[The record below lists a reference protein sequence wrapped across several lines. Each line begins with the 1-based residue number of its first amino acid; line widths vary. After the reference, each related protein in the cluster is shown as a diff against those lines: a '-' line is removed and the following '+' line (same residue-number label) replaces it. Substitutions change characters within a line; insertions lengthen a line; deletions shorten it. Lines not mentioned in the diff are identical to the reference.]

1 MKIDGVELSEEQVE
15 EFKEA
20 FAEFDQNSDETIT
33 TDELGFNSSPAQGE
47 VRWPWDCAGLVIRR
61 LEGEFPTEEELKQ
74 MVAEVDQVRGTD
86 RWPTGGLCSLFKM
99 SLLSCPHPAQALNFQ
114 LIHCQLYSWFKVIN
128 IYFSMKGWKWDNR
141 VGWVSLN
148 DGVQSAGQ
156 QEDKAREFI

>member
-33 TDELGFNSSPAQGE
+33 TDEL
-47 VRWPWDCAGLVIRR
+47 GLVIRR

-86 RWPTGGLCSLFKM
+86 RWPTGGLFSLFKM

-156 QEDKAREFI
+156 QEDKAREVFI

>member
-33 TDELGFNSSPAQGE
+33 TDELG
-47 VRWPWDCAGLVIRR
+47 LVIRR

-86 RWPTGGLCSLFKM
+86 R
-99 SLLSCPHPAQALNFQ
+99 
-114 LIHCQLYSWFKVIN
+114 
-128 IYFSMKGWKWDNR
+128 
-141 VGWVSLN
+141 
-148 DGVQSAGQ
+148 
-156 QEDKAREFI
+156 